1 MTHSNPARATGVE
14 LAQLLFVGTHGR
26 VRAVEK
32 RTGRQVWDTR
42 LPKGGLQ
49 LVTLL
54 CEDGVVFA
62 GAYGRLHALDGLTGR
77 LLWSNELPGLGY
89 SFMTLATARAAS
101 DGIQYAAASAAA
113 AAQVAT
119 H

>member
-1 MTHSNPARATGVE
+1 MTQSNQAPPAGVE

-32 RTGRQVWDTR
+32 QTGRQVWDTD
-42 LPKGGLQ
+42 LPKGGMQ

-62 GAYGRLHALDGLTGR
+62 GVFGRVHALDAATGR
-77 LLWSNELPGLGY
+77 ILWSNELPNMGYGL
-89 SFMTLATARAAS
+89 MTLATARAAS
-101 DGIQYAAASAAA
+101 GAIPPAAA
-113 AAQVAT
+113 AAAAAAHVAT